1 MRGPGEAA
9 VVLSYTPP
17 QTSERLP
24 VVDLTRSFSA
34 ELRDREAVAAQIA
47 AAARDTGFFY
57 VANHGIAPSLV
68 DGVFAQANGF
78 FDQSPERKLAAIKRP
93 GFRGY
98 EALEAQQLDANSP
111 PDIKESFNFAGDFGA
126 PTPDPV
132 ENIWPAGL
140 PGFRETLEAYYTPML
155 DLGRHLMRLLAL
167 SLGEPETRFDDAFRA
182 PSASLRLLRYPP
194 QPAGAAAN
202 QLGAGAHT
210 DWGAITLLAQD
221 DCGGLEVE
229 NARGTWLRAQPLPG
243 AFVVNLGDMIAR
255 WTNGAYHSNMHR
267 VMNNI
272 AGRNRHSIVLFFNPE
287 YYTPVDCL
295 PTCLAAAG
303 GRAVYPP
310 CTAGEHIAQRYRESR
325 KHATG

>member
-1 MRGPGEAA
+1 
-9 VVLSYTPP
+9 VVDYTPP
-17 QTSERLP
+17 KTSERLP
-24 VVDLTRSFSA
+24 VIDLSGR
-34 ELRDREAVAAQIA
+34 AVPAQIA

-57 VANHGIAPSLV
+57 VANHGIARTLI
-68 DGVFAQANGF
+68 DGVFAQANRF
-78 FDQSPERKLAAIKRP
+78 FDQPSERKLAVVKRP

-98 EALEAQQLDANSP
+98 EGLEAQQLDAASP

-132 ENIWPAGL
+132 DNLWPEGL
-140 PGFRETLEAYYTPML
+140 PGFREALEAYYAPML

-167 SLGEPETRFDDAFRA
+167 SLDEPETRFDEAFRA

-194 QPAGAAAN
+194 QPADAAYN

-229 NARGTWLRAQPLPG
+229 NARGEWLHADPVPDT
-243 AFVVNLGDMIAR
+243 FVVNLGDMVAR
-255 WTNGAYHSNMHR
+255 WTNGRYHSNMHR
-267 VMNNI
+267 VMNNVS
-272 AGRNRHSIVLFFNPE
+272 GRNRHSIVLFFNPA
-287 YYTPVDCL
+287 YYTPVECL
-295 PTCLAAAG
+295 PTCLAADG
-303 GRAVYPP
+303 GHAKYPA

-325 KHATG
+325 MHAAG